1 MKKNKKILA
10 IIPARGGS
18 KGIPKKNIKLFNGN
32 PLISYTIEYANSCSM
47 VDSTVVSTD
56 DGEIE
61 KIASEYNAEII
72 KRPKAISGDHATTES
87 AIEHVLDTLINKPDI
102 IILLQ
107 ATSPLRPDNS
117 LENALN
123 TFYNGKY
130 DSLLSISPTHRFFWK
145 ISNNIAIPKYDFKN
159 RPHRQD
165 IKYKDIEYVENGSVY
180 IFSYQH
186 FMKTKNRL
194 GGKMGYVIFPE
205 EFSLEIDT
213 TLDFTILENYAKLS
227 KT

>member
-47 VDSTVVSTD
+47 VNYTVVSTD
-56 DGEIE
+56 NKEIE
-61 KIASEYNAEII
+61 EIASEYNAEVI
-72 KRPKAISGDHATTES
+72 KRPIEISGDHATTES
-87 AIEHVLDTLINKPDI
+87 AIEHVLETLTEKPDI

-107 ATSPLRPDNS
+107 ATSPLRPQNS

-123 TFYNGKY
+123 IFYNGQY

-145 ISNNIAIPKYDFKN
+145 ISSNIAKPKYDFKN
-159 RPHRQD
+159 RPRRQD
-165 IKYKDIEYVENGSVY
+165 IKVEDIEYVENGSVY
-180 IFSYQH
+180 IFSYKH
-186 FMKTKNRL
+186 FMKEKNRL
-194 GGKMGYVIFPE
+194 GGKIGYIIFPE

-213 TLDFTILENYAKLS
+213 ISDFTILENYAKL
-227 KT
+227 

>member
-47 VDSTVVSTD
+47 VDYTVVSTD

-61 KIASEYNAEII
+61 KIASEYNTEII
-72 KRPKAISGDHATTES
+72 KRPIEISGDHATTES
-87 AIEHVLDTLINKPDI
+87 AIEHVLETLTEKPDI

-107 ATSPLRPDNS
+107 ATSPLRPQNS
-117 LENALN
+117 LEDALN
-123 TFYNGKY
+123 IFYNGQY

-145 ISNNIAIPKYDFKN
+145 ISNNIAKPKYDFKN
-159 RPHRQD
+159 RPRRQD
-165 IKYKDIEYVENGSVY
+165 IRVEDIEYVENGSVY
-180 IFSYQH
+180 IFSYKH
-186 FMKTKNRL
+186 FMKEKNRL
-194 GGKMGYVIFPE
+194 GGKIGYIIFPE

-213 TLDFTILENYAKLS
+213 ISDFTILENYAKL
-227 KT
+227 